1 MPVCLLAG
9 SHSFSKLGGGE
20 IMSQNFSR
28 PLIGSVLAM
37 TLGLGT
43 ACSHSIELAAP
54 TDTIPSANA
63 TVATDARVP
72 LLLETIRVTH
82 NGSSIAPPAI
92 LERQVLGA
100 IEATRLFSQHY
111 QSGYTQPAA
120 NQARVTVRLSID
132 NLVEP
137 HAGQAAWR
145 GFLVSASM
153 FTLAP
158 FISLNYDYG
167 AQMSLE
173 MERWDGKT
181 KQYTATSNGSAHYN
195 LFGANPEII
204 EQLKGQVTEACL
216 SSLLNQVIQDSAFY
230 LASHAQSHEHPIRT
244 VSVGIRH
251 SSPHAIPISQP
262 ITGGS
267 PR

>member
-1 MPVCLLAG
+1 MTG
-9 SHSFSKLGGGE
+9 Q
-20 IMSQNFSR
+20 MFSR
-28 PLIGSVLAM
+28 PLIGSMLAV
-37 TLGLGT
+37 TLSLGT
-43 ACSHSIELAAP
+43 GCSHWIELAAP
-54 TDTIPSANA
+54 TDTTPPVSA

-82 NGSSIAPPAI
+82 NGSAIAPPAI

-111 QSGYTQPAA
+111 QSGHAQPVAS
-120 NQARVTVRLSID
+120 QARVTVRLSID

-145 GFLVSASM
+145 GLLVGASM

-158 FISLNYDYG
+158 FIPLNYDYG

-173 MERWDGKT
+173 MERWDGQT
-181 KQYTATSNGSAHYN
+181 KHYSATSNGSAHYY
-195 LFGANPEII
+195 LFGANPEVI

-216 SSLLNQVIQDSAFY
+216 SSLLDQVIHDSTFFLAGNTQPQDR
-230 LASHAQSHEHPIRT
+230 PIRT
-244 VSVGIRH
+244 VSVAVRRPSNRAVPVSRSLPD
-251 SSPHAIPISQP
+251 SSP
-262 ITGGS
+262 
-267 PR
+267 R

>member
-1 MPVCLLAG
+1 LAA
-9 SHSFSKLGGGE
+9 SHSFSESGGDKMMGQ
-20 IMSQNFSR
+20 IVSR
-28 PLIGSVLAM
+28 PLIGIVFAM
-37 TLGLGT
+37 TVSLGT
-43 ACSHSIELAAP
+43 GCSHWIDLTVP
-54 TDTIPSANA
+54 TDTAPLTST
-63 TVATDARVP
+63 TVAADARLP

-82 NGSSIAPPAI
+82 NGSAIAPPAI

-120 NQARVTVRLSID
+120 DQAHVTVRLSID
-132 NLVEP
+132 NHVEP

-145 GFLVSASM
+145 GFVVGASM
-153 FTLAP
+153 FALAP

-167 AQMSLE
+167 TEMALE
-173 MERWDGKT
+173 MERWDGQI

-195 LFGANPEII
+195 LFGASPEVI

-216 SSLLNQVIQDSAFY
+216 SSLLSQVIQDSTFY
-230 LASHAQSHEHPIRT
+230 LTSNEQPQSNQIRS
-244 VSVGIRH
+244 VSVGVRH
-251 SSPHAIPISQP
+251 SSPRAIPMYQP
-262 ITGGS
+262 ITDSS

>member
-1 MPVCLLAG
+1 MMTRQ
-9 SHSFSKLGGGE
+9 
-20 IMSQNFSR
+20 IFSR
-28 PLIGSVLAM
+28 PLIGSMLAM

-43 ACSHSIELAAP
+43 GCSHWIELTAS
-54 TDTIPSANA
+54 TDTAPPANA

-82 NGSSIAPPAI
+82 NGSSIAPPAL

-111 QSGYTQPAA
+111 QSGYTQPAK
-120 NQARVTVRLSID
+120 NQARVTVRLAID
-132 NLVEP
+132 NLIEP

-145 GFLVSASM
+145 GFLVGASM

-167 AQMSLE
+167 SQMSLE
-173 MERWDGKT
+173 MERWDGQIKR
-181 KQYTATSNGSAHYN
+181 YTATSNGSASYN
-195 LFGANPEII
+195 LFGASPEVI

-216 SSLLNQVIQDSAFY
+216 SSLLNQVIQDSIFY
-230 LASHAQSHEHPIRT
+230 LASSEQPLGNSIRT
-244 VSVGIRH
+244 VSVGVRH
-251 SSPHAIPISQP
+251 SSNRAVPVSRPLADTSL
-262 ITGGS
+262 
-267 PR
+267 R

>member
-1 MPVCLLAG
+1 MMMG
-9 SHSFSKLGGGE
+9 Q
-20 IMSQNFSR
+20 IFSR

-43 ACSHSIELAAP
+43 GCSHWIELAAP
-54 TDTIPSANA
+54 TDISPSANA

-111 QSGYTQPAA
+111 QSGYQQPAA

-173 MERWDGKT
+173 MERWDGQT

-230 LASHAQSHEHPIRT
+230 LASHVQSQDHPIRT
-244 VSVGIRH
+244 VSVGVQH
-251 SSPHAIPISQP
+251 PSSRAVPVSRPVADTSL
-262 ITGGS
+262 
-267 PR
+267 R

>member
-1 MPVCLLAG
+1 MLMDQFYV
-9 SHSFSKLGGGE
+9 
-20 IMSQNFSR
+20 R
-28 PLIGSVLAM
+28 PLIGSVLA
-37 TLGLGT
+37 TFLGLGT
-43 ACSHSIELAAP
+43 GCSHWIDLAAP
-54 TDTIPSANA
+54 TDTPSPASA

-82 NGSSIAPPAI
+82 NGLPIAPPAI

-100 IEATRLFSQHY
+100 FEATRLFSQHY
-111 QSGYTQPAA
+111 QSGYSQPGAD
-120 NQARVTVRLSID
+120 QARVTVRLSIN

-153 FTLAP
+153 FTLSP

-173 MERWDGKT
+173 MERWDGQI
-181 KQYTATSNGSAHYN
+181 KQYIATSNGSAHYN

-216 SSLLNQVIQDSAFY
+216 SSLLNQVIQDSPFY
-230 LASHAQSHEHPIRT
+230 LASNAQPQDNVIRT
-244 VSVGIRH
+244 VSVRVRH
-251 SSPHAIPISQP
+251 SSTRTIPVSQP
-262 ITGGS
+262 IADS
-267 PR
+267 VPW

>member
-1 MPVCLLAG
+1 MMG
-9 SHSFSKLGGGE
+9 KT
-20 IMSQNFSR
+20 ISR
-28 PLIGSVLAM
+28 PLLGSVLAI

-43 ACSHSIELAAP
+43 GCSHWIELAAP
-54 TDTIPSANA
+54 TDITPATSA

-72 LLLETIRVTH
+72 LLLETIRVTN

-120 NQARVTVRLSID
+120 DQARVTVRLSID
-132 NLVEP
+132 NFVEP

-145 GFLVSASM
+145 GFVVGASM

-167 AQMSLE
+167 AEMSLE
-173 MERWDGKT
+173 MERWDGQIKR
-181 KQYTATSNGSAHYN
+181 YTASSNGSAHYN
-195 LFGANPEII
+195 LFGANPEVI
-204 EQLKGQVTEACL
+204 EQLKGQVTEVCL
-216 SSLLNQVIQDSAFY
+216 SSLLNQVIQDSTFY
-230 LASHAQSHEHPIRT
+230 LASREQPQGTPIRT
-244 VSVGIRH
+244 VSVGVRH
-251 SSPHAIPISQP
+251 SSPRAIPVSQP
-262 ITGGS
+262 IADSS
-267 PR
+267 PQ